1 MALPPGRDA
10 VSVPGFDDAVNPQLT
25 RAAGELGAWIE
36 YLLNPQDNDGPRVYR
51 SRFGDGDNPFPRR
64 NEDLDSKSHE
74 FETVSILEDYADDPD
89 ALMRPVQA
97 IAGVRHDVISATYD
111 KLLEGYFTWS
121 TNDTNPGP
129 EAITGETL
137 HYFEMNSAR
146 MDWDQMRGSWEG
158 TEANAAYM
166 YEKGFIRY
174 QLVNENCLYVIA
186 EHLARYSAIFDKAGR
201 DLLELMDAFTTECA
215 NYEPTGG
222 GDLALD
228 IPSIVVDVIIG
239 AAVTVLTG
247 GIGTTAKELL
257 KGAAST
263 ALSNGMH
270 QAAAEKKEKQL
281 TLDRHYDLRDTT
293 RQYLERVQAIERE
306 VADAV
311 NGMASTLPRDV
322 TQQRE
327 NRAYETDTVGGP
339 TSSKLPHPAD
349 FMPK

>member
-10 VSVPGFDDAVNPQLT
+10 VSVPGLDDAVNPQLT
-25 RAAGELGAWIE
+25 RAAGEVGAWIE
-36 YLLNPQDNDGPRVYR
+36 YLLRPEDNDGPRVYR
-51 SRFGDGDNPFPRR
+51 SRFDEGDNPFPRR

-74 FETVSILEDYADDPD
+74 FETVSILADYANDPD
-89 ALMRPVQA
+89 ALLRPVQA
-97 IAGVRHDVISATYD
+97 IAGLRHDVIGATYD
-111 KLLEGYFTWS
+111 KLLDGYFTWS
-121 TNDTNPGP
+121 TNDTDPGP
-129 EAITGETL
+129 EAIDDKTL
-137 HYFEMNSAR
+137 RYFEMNSAR
-146 MDWDQMRGSWEG
+146 MDWAQMRTGWVG
-158 TEANAAYM
+158 AEANAAYM
-166 YEKGFIRY
+166 YEKGFIRF
-174 QLVNENCLYVIA
+174 QLVNENCLYIIA

-228 IPSIVVDVIIG
+228 VMSIVVDVIIG
-239 AAVTVLTG
+239 ATVTVLTG

-270 QAAAEKKEKQL
+270 QAAAEKKEKHL
-281 TLDRHYDLRDTT
+281 TLDKHYDLRDTT
-293 RQYLERVQAIERE
+293 RQYLERVEAIERE

-311 NGMASTLPRDV
+311 NGLAGSLRRLV
-322 TQQRE
+322 AQKRE
-327 NRAYETDTVGGP
+327 LREYETDTVGGP
-339 TSSKLPHPAD
+339 KSTKLPHPAD